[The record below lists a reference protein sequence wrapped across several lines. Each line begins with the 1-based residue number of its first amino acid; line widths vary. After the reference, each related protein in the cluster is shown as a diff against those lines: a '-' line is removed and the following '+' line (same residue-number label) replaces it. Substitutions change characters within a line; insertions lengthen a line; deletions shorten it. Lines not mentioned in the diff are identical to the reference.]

1 MSLRCIHPYRM
12 ADVPQQYV
20 VVTLERRDLLS
31 LADAEAVA
39 RLARHQGATVAVVPA
54 DQVMVLADEEG

>member
-1 MSLRCIHPYRM
+1 MPFLHQRTIF
-12 ADVPQQYV
+12 

-31 LADAEAVA
+31 LADAKAVA

>member
-1 MSLRCIHPYRM
+1 MSLRRIHPYRV
-12 ADVPQQYV
+12 ADAPHQYV

-39 RLARHQGATVAVVPA
+39 KLARHQGATVAVVPA